1 MHSSHAAAKTVYE
14 RAAMSALVGVS
25 QQQIRTLCIGDC
37 GASVSWAVAGCSR
50 ILMNERWL
58 APFGAVWL
66 GPSVAYL

>member
-1 MHSSHAAAKTVYE
+1 MKSSD
-14 RAAMSALVGVS
+14 VGVGRC
-25 QQQIRTLCIGDC
+25 QPAANTYAVYRGLR

-58 APFGAVWL
+58 APLGAVWL